1 MADLYECE
9 LLVSFAK
16 TDDFRELFRVLLA
29 RAKEERQL
37 RSELEKATLKERQ
50 RKDGK
55 PFKFTAGQQKMLA
68 RFEQDAAE
76 AREQMKTGLSKFP
89 TDADLLRVF
98 YGGEKQARDLDNR
111 LWRDKK
117 GKLKFQEEQ
126 RILDFLEVTL
136 KLVEEFAAKRSL
148 RLTFL

>member
-1 MADLYECE
+1 MANIFECE

-16 TDDFRELFRVLLA
+16 TDEFRELFRELLA
-29 RAKEERQL
+29 RAKEEQQL
-37 RSELEKATLKERQ
+37 RSELEREILKERE

-55 PFKFTAGQQKMLA
+55 PFNFTAGQQKMLA

-76 AREQMKTGLSKFP
+76 EREKIKTGLSKFP

-98 YGGEKQARDLDNR
+98 YGAEKHASDLDNR

-117 GKLKFQEEQ
+117 GKLKFQVEQ
-126 RILDFLEVTL
+126 RIVNFSAATL